1 MSGSH
6 AADKAE
12 PNLTPI
18 LDMVF
23 QLITFFMLVI
33 SFRATDFDKAL
44 VLPVVGSAA
53 PAEQDAQAQY
63 LILNV
68 RSGGKLFVQGKEEP
82 NIEGFLKFEA
92 QRLQKALQS
101 DSDESAE
108 SDKYVTVVIRADRS
122 LRCEHLMR
130 VIKVCKSNGLD
141 RFDFMVLSGGQ
152 QQSG

>member
-1 MSGSH
+1 MSSSH
-6 AADKAE
+6 ASDKAD

-33 SFRATDFDKAL
+33 SFRASDFDKAL

-53 PAEQDAQAQY
+53 PADEATDGEF
-63 LILNV
+63 LILNL

-82 NIEGFLKFEA
+82 NIEGFLNFEA
-92 QRLQKALQS
+92 QRLQKALKPE
-101 DSDESAE
+101 SDEF
-108 SDKYVTVVIRADRS
+108 VTVVIRADRA
-122 LRCEHLMR
+122 LRCEFLMR
-130 VIKVCKSNGLD
+130 IINACKKSGLN
-141 RFDFMVLSGGQ
+141 RFDFMVLRGGE

>member
-6 AADKAE
+6 ATDKAD

-53 PAEQDAQAQY
+53 PAEQDAQGEY
-63 LILNV
+63 LVLNL
-68 RSGGKLFVQGKEEP
+68 RSGGKLFVQGKEQS
-82 NIEGFLKFEA
+82 NIEGFLNFET
-92 QRLQKALQS
+92 QKLQKALKP
-101 DSDESAE
+101 DSDQ
-108 SDKYVTVVIRADRS
+108 YITVVIRADRS
-122 LRCEHLMR
+122 LRCEFLMR
-130 VIKVCKSNGLD
+130 VINACKKSGLD
-141 RFDFMVLSGGQ
+141 RFDFMVLRGGE

>member
-6 AADKAE
+6 SSDKAE

-82 NIEGFLKFEA
+82 NIEGFLKFES
-92 QRLQKALQS
+92 QKLKQALKP
-101 DSDESAE
+101 DSDE
-108 SDKYVTVVIRADRS
+108 YVTVVIRADRT

-130 VIKVCKSNGLD
+130 VINACKGNGLD

>member
-6 AADKAE
+6 SADNAS

-33 SFRATDFDKAL
+33 SFKASDFDKAL

-53 PAEQDAQAQY
+53 PADQETTGEF
-63 LILNV
+63 LILNL
-68 RSGGKLFVQGKEEP
+68 RAGGKLFVQGKEEP
-82 NIEGFLKFEA
+82 NVEGFLTFEA
-92 QRLQKALQS
+92 EKLRKNLKP
-101 DSDESAE
+101 DSGQF
-108 SDKYVTVVIRADRS
+108 VTVVIRADRA
-122 LRCEHLMR
+122 LRCDFLMR
-130 VIKVCKSNGLD
+130 VIKACKRSKLE
-141 RFDFMVLSGGQ
+141 RFDFMVLRGGQ

>member
-6 AADKAE
+6 SADKVE

-33 SFRATDFDKAL
+33 SFRATDFDKQL

-53 PAEQDAQAQY
+53 PADEEVNGEF
-63 LILNV
+63 LILNL

-82 NIEGFLKFEA
+82 NVEGFLRFEA
-92 QRLQKALQS
+92 SRLLKDMKP
-101 DSDESAE
+101 DSGSEI
-108 SDKYVTVVIRADRS
+108 VVVIRADRQ
-122 LRCEHLMR
+122 LRCDFLMR
-130 VIKVCKSNGLD
+130 VVQACRSSGLQ
-141 RFDFMVLSGGQ
+141 RFDFMVLRGGQ
-152 QQSG
+152 SG

>member
-6 AADKAE
+6 ASDKAD

-33 SFRATDFDKAL
+33 SFRASDFDKAL

-53 PAEQDAQAQY
+53 PAEQDAQGEY
-63 LILNV
+63 LILNL

-82 NIEGFLKFEA
+82 NVEGFLSFEA
-92 QRLQKALQS
+92 QKLTKALKP
-101 DSDESAE
+101 DSDQ
-108 SDKYVTVVIRADRS
+108 YITVVIRADRS
-122 LRCEHLMR
+122 LRCEYLMR
-130 VIKVCKSNGLD
+130 VINACKRSGLD
-141 RFDFMVLSGGQ
+141 RFDFMVLRGGE

>member
-6 AADKAE
+6 AADRAE

-33 SFRATDFDKAL
+33 SFRAADFDKAL

-68 RSGGKLFVQGKEEP
+68 RSGGKVFVQGEEQP
-82 NIEGFLKFEA
+82 NIEGYLKFEA
-92 QRLQKALQS
+92 QRLLNALEP
-101 DSDESAE
+101 DSDQ
-108 SDKYVTVVIRADRS
+108 YVTVVIRADRS

-130 VIKVCKSNGLD
+130 VINACKGNGLD

>member
-1 MSGSH
+1 MSGSVH
-6 AADKAE
+6 AGDRAE

-33 SFRATDFDKAL
+33 SFKATDFDKAL

-53 PAEQDAQAQY
+53 PADADATGEY
-63 LILNV
+63 LILNL

-82 NIEGFLKFEA
+82 NIEGFLNFEA
-92 QRLQKALQS
+92 QKLKKQLKP
-101 DSDESAE
+101 DSDQ
-108 SDKYVTVVIRADRS
+108 YVTVVIRADRS
-122 LRCEHLMR
+122 LRCEFLMR
-130 VIKVCKSNGLD
+130 VINACKRSGLD
-141 RFDFMVLSGGQ
+141 RFDFMVLRGGQ

>member
-6 AADKAE
+6 AGDRAE

-33 SFRATDFDKAL
+33 SFRASDFDKSL

-53 PAEQDAQAQY
+53 PADEDPAGEF
-63 LILNV
+63 LILNL

-82 NIEGFLKFEA
+82 NIEGFLNFEA
-92 QRLQKALQS
+92 KKLQAALEP
-101 DSDESAE
+101 DSDEF
-108 SDKYVTVVIRADRS
+108 VTVVIRADRA
-122 LRCEHLMR
+122 LRCDFLMR
-130 VIKVCKSNGLD
+130 VIDACKKSGLSK
-141 RFDFMVLSGGQ
+141 FDFMVLRGGET
-152 QQSG
+152 QSS

>member
-6 AADKAE
+6 SSDKAD

-33 SFRATDFDKAL
+33 SFRASDFDKAL

-53 PAEQDAQAQY
+53 PADQETQGEF
-63 LILNV
+63 LILNL
-68 RSGGKLFVQGKEEP
+68 RSGGKLVVQGKEEP
-82 NIEGFLKFEA
+82 NIEGYLNFEA
-92 QRLQKALQS
+92 QKLQRSLKP
-101 DSDESAE
+101 DSGEF
-108 SDKYVTVVIRADRS
+108 VTVVIRADRS
-122 LRCEHLMR
+122 LRCEFLMR
-130 VIKVCKSNGLD
+130 VINACKRSGLD
-141 RFDFMVLSGGQ
+141 RFDFMVLRGGE